1 MRLILCLLCFV
12 GTVYAW
18 SGTSEQLCY
27 RERLKCIWERRC
39 IYQTWMGCCAWGNFI
54 VEVIEREYFCCPGWR
69 HNGNRVCNIPIC
81 RYNCGGSVQGTCVRP
96 DVCSCKDGYTGTY
109 CTSEAACSYT
119 RPCYPGYCTSNKCMC
134 TNSFYPENTGSRG
147 DCLNYPQNEADYLPT
162 IEQSTL
168 DLGYYHQAKG
178 MLIYNM
184 TIDSAMSAGDVETF
198 WTNRRDANRMNFTFQ
213 SIFSPSTLNLP
224 ARPGYIIQYDLGI
237 TEADVKVVVTDLDNK
252 QKFTETLRCVG
263 VSKDNPVKERLYR
276 CDARIDNFNTRFDSG
291 DTYSV
296 IFRAE
301 NGGYRIVDNNVGKQ
315 NYIGRTAER
324 RIDLKFDTET
334 PYHCSERSD
343 CFYSLSS
350 MMTVENDVT
359 KLPIQISW
367 KGWKDQ
373 LSKVARYA
381 LEVFKLVKGGDGT
394 LKEPYTDLIPNPVPI
409 TIREFN
415 ETTEEG
421 AHSFT
426 YRPTEPGV
434 YSWILE
440 INDRANNSAY
450 VRRFVIYDPTSSVTS
465 DASQRF
471 YATSGNPTANNEW
484 QNENPQR
491 VSFSWKSHFLN
502 KLHEDGDFL
511 ARIRLFPNSLSDG
524 GDREGYKRI
533 PNKYDDTQGTRSR
546 DAIPNERAITK
557 YDVAYSFGGDQISPH
572 LYQETG
578 YKNTSIEIP
587 LDQSL
592 QDGNSFTIWVKAYDI
607 LGNTKEER
615 FVLHYDSSKPTVS
628 SEELKKNVG
637 KDDMDFTSSVNIEGA
652 SDPQSGVK
660 RIKYR
665 FRALSTLRVIGERE
679 YEYLNPIRDQSY
691 CNRYPCD
698 ENLPTGESFGKTIDL
713 QFSNCYA
720 MNVSDISTETV
731 TMEMDIYN
739 SAGLYVSRNL
749 QITNLTSLRGV
760 NDYFGPMQI
769 RIAEQFGQTL
779 KIMWDQAPS
788 CYNIQGFEFMFST
801 ANGQVLESET
811 FHKVQNWVF
820 LKNVGPNT
828 PYQLRLHTLY
838 GEDPNNPVRSEA
850 SIFNFTSPEIATTT
864 GPSEISAIAGGVS
877 GGLLFLIILA
887 VIFLIFMVRTR
898 RMKNPI
904 EKLRAMSTKPNGGP
918 FIENDFDSVTKRPNN
933 KAYNNRAYSQEF
945 EDDVYYAENETPL
958 RYQIVRSRIT
968 FEEEITRGKFAIIYK
983 AKYLKD
989 NTSNTVVAKT
999 MKENPSQSDVE
1010 AMHAKV
1016 NFYTMKIGEHPNV
1029 LKFIGVVDDA
1039 VLGRFMV
1046 LEYCENGQ
1054 LKEYLKSNKHKVNDE
1069 MHEKLYRF
1077 ACGVC
1082 KGMNYLA
1089 SQGVVHRRLAARN
1102 ILLTFL
1108 LETKIS
1114 GFGPEPRENDD
1125 GDPKTERVPI
1135 KWVAPECIKTSKHA
1149 TEKSDVWSYGVV
1161 LWEIFSM
1168 GEAPYEGI
1176 KSMELEMKLKKG
1188 LRLKKPEHCDDMF
1201 YKIMK
1206 RCWTYESEKR
1216 PNFEEILDELQTLF
1230 TGNIDGDEYYYS
1242 QNGLYDNRK

>member
-1 MRLILCLLCFV
+1 M
-12 GTVYAW
+12 
-18 SGTSEQLCY
+18 
-27 RERLKCIWERRC
+27 
-39 IYQTWMGCCAWGNFI
+39 
-54 VEVIEREYFCCPGWR
+54 
-69 HNGNRVCNIPIC
+69 
-81 RYNCGGSVQGTCVRP
+81 
-96 DVCSCKDGYTGTY
+96 
-109 CTSEAACSYT
+109 
-119 RPCYPGYCTSNKCMC
+119 
-134 TNSFYPENTGSRG
+134 
-147 DCLNYPQNEADYLPT
+147 NYPSDDAYFPS

-168 DLGYYHQAKG
+168 DLGYYHQVKG

-184 TIDSAMSAGDVETF
+184 TIDSAMSTNNKETF

-237 TEADVKVVVTDLDNK
+237 TKANISVVVTNLVNQEKYNK
-252 QKFTETLRCVG
+252 ILGCGG
-263 VSKDNPVKERLYR
+263 VSRDSPVNDRLFR
-276 CDARIDNFNTRFDSG
+276 CDASIEDFNTRFDSG
-291 DTYSV
+291 DTYTV
-296 IFRAE
+296 TFRAE
-301 NGGYRIVDNNVGKQ
+301 NGGFRILNNGGVKQYYTGKS
-315 NYIGRTAER
+315 TTR

-334 PYHCSERSD
+334 PYHCSEKSD
-343 CFYSLSS
+343 CLDSS
-350 MMTVENDVT
+350 SSDMLFIQNKVT
-359 KLPIQISW
+359 KAPIQISW

-394 LKEPYTDLIPNPVPI
+394 LKEPYTDLIPNPVPV

-426 YRPTEPGV
+426 YQPSEPGV

-450 VRRFVIYDPTSSVTS
+450 VRRFVIYDPTSSVSS
-465 DASQRF
+465 DSSHPF

-484 QNENPQR
+484 QNVNPQR
-491 VSFSWKSHFLN
+491 VSFSWENHFLN
-502 KLHEDGDFL
+502 ELHEDGNFL

-524 GDREGYKRI
+524 GDREGYKRV
-533 PNKYDDTQGTRSR
+533 PDKYDDTQGTRSR

-557 YDVAYSFGGDQISPH
+557 YDVAYNFGRGQLSPQT
-572 LYQETG
+572 YQETG

-587 LDQSL
+587 LGQSL

-615 FVLHYDSSKPTVS
+615 FILHYDSSKPTVL

-637 KDDMDFTSSVNIEGA
+637 KDDMDFTSSVNITGA

-665 FRALSTLRVIGERE
+665 FRAQSTMKVIGERE

-691 CNRYPCD
+691 CIRHPCD
-698 ENLPTGESFGKTIDL
+698 DNLPTGEAFGNTIDL
-713 QFSNCYA
+713 PFSNCYA
-720 MNVSDISTETV
+720 MNVSDVSTETV
-731 TMEMDIYN
+731 TMEMDVYN

-749 QITNLTSLRGV
+749 LITNLTSLRGV

-788 CYNIQGFEFMFST
+788 CYNIQGFEFIYST
-801 ANGQVLESET
+801 ANGQVLESEI
-811 FHKVQNWVF
+811 FHEVQNWVF
-820 LKNVGPNT
+820 LKNVGANT
-828 PYQLRLHTLY
+828 YQLRLHTLY
-838 GEDPNNPVRSEA
+838 GEDQNNPIRSVA
-850 SIFNFTSPEIATTT
+850 SIFNFTIPERRVLAPTASPNV
-864 GPSEISAIAGGVS
+864 GPIAGGVF

-887 VIFLIFMVRTR
+887 VVFLIFMVRTR

-904 EKLRAMSTKPNGGP
+904 ERLRALSTKSNGGP
-918 FIENDFDSVTKRPNN
+918 FIENDFDSVMKRPNN

-999 MKENPSQSDVE
+999 MKENPSQSDIE
-1010 AMHAKV
+1010 TMHAKV

-1029 LKFIGVVDDA
+1029 LKFIGVVDDN

-1108 LETKIS
+1108 LETKIT
-1114 GFGPEPRENDD
+1114 GFGPDPRENDD

-1149 TEKSDVWSYGVV
+1149 TEKSDVWSYGVA
-1161 LWEIFSM
+1161 LWEIFSL
-1168 GEAPYEGI
+1168 GDAPYDGI